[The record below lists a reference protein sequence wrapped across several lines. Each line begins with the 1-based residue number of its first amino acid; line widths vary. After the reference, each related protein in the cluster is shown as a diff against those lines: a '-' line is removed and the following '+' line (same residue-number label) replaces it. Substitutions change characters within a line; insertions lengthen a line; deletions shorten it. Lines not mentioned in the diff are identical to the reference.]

1 MVGGSAV
8 MLGNG
13 EAEVSAIVESYR
25 NGMSCIDGGDFE
37 VSRFRGL
44 IFDILRCMV
53 SAFLAP
59 AFPGAPKTWAETSH
73 RDALA
78 IAYEFAIY
86 EHLEM
91 RAYG

>member
-1 MVGGSAV
+1 
-8 MLGNG
+8 
-13 EAEVSAIVESYR
+13 
-25 NGMSCIDGGDFE
+25 
-37 VSRFRGL
+37 
-44 IFDILRCMV
+44 MV